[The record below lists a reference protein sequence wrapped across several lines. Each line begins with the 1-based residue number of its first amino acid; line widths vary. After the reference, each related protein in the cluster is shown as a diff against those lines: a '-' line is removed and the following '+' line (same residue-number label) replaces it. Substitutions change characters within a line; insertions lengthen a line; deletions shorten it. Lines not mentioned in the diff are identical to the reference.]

1 MSAPCAGFEPPEK
14 SPSSGLEQL
23 AHFRT
28 DEKGRPTDSRLGR
41 SVRRFFRAV
50 GILVVLVMGAF
61 LISQHL
67 LRPVLPLG
75 EATALAAETQT
86 RANDESK
93 KLVVCFGYAD
103 LDGGV
108 IALHP
113 TQSGRVAQILVKEN
127 ETVPAGAPLIQLD
140 DRSARLR
147 LEEAKALLDE
157 ANARLT
163 KAEKAPQEHRLK
175 LTQQQA
181 SVKMARYRLAAAQ
194 HTLAARQ
201 ERLRGEAIGRL
212 RDDPTTTE
220 GVASTAQR
228 TKEFEEVVIQEEGKL
243 ASLELQDPIADL
255 ERVKAEAAAMRARWL
270 LAKQVL
276 EELTLKAPVKGRV
289 LRISVTQSELLTAP
303 PKRMAIQF
311 CPERPRIIRAEV
323 EQAFAVR
330 VEVGEAAVV
339 EDDGSPKFTWR
350 GRVSQISDWYT
361 ERRQIAEE
369 NMQQKDIRT
378 LECIVSL
385 DPGQPPL
392 RIGQRVRVTMNRLG
406 S

>member
-1 MSAPCAGFEPPEK
+1 MSAHGAGA
-14 SPSSGLEQL
+14 EQL

-28 DEKGRPTDSRLGR
+28 DENGRPTGGRLGR
-41 SVRRFFRAV
+41 SVRRLLRAV
-50 GILVVLVMGAF
+50 GILLVLLMGAF

-75 EATALAAETQT
+75 EATALAETQPQT
-86 RANDESK
+86 NEESK

-113 TQSGRVAQILVKEN
+113 TQPGRVTKILVKEN
-127 ETVPAGAPLIQLD
+127 QTVPAGAPLIQLD
-140 DRSARLR
+140 DRSARLK
-147 LEEAKALLDE
+147 LDEAKALLDE

-163 KAEKAPQEHRLK
+163 KAEKAPEEHRLR
-175 LTQQQA
+175 LTQQEA

-201 ERLRGEAIGRL
+201 ERLKGEAIGRI
-212 RDDPTTTE
+212 RDDPTTAE

-228 TKEFEEVVIQEEGKL
+228 TKEFEEVVFQEEGKL
-243 ASLELQDPIADL
+243 ASLKLQDPIADL
-255 ERVKAEAAAMRARWL
+255 ERVKAETAAMHARWL
-270 LAKQVL
+270 MAKQVL
-276 EELTLKAPVKGRV
+276 EELTLKAPEMGKV
-289 LRISVTQSELLTAP
+289 LRISVTESELLTAP

-311 CPERPRIIRAEV
+311 CPERPRIIRGEV
-323 EQAFAVR
+323 EQAFAAR
-330 VEVGEAAVV
+330 VEIGQAALI

-350 GRVSQISDWYT
+350 GRVSRVSDWYT
-361 ERRQIAEE
+361 DRRQIAEE
-369 NMQQKDIRT
+369 NMTQKDIRT

-385 DPGQPPL
+385 DPGQPSL
-392 RIGQRVRVTMNRLG
+392 RIGQRVRVTLNRLG